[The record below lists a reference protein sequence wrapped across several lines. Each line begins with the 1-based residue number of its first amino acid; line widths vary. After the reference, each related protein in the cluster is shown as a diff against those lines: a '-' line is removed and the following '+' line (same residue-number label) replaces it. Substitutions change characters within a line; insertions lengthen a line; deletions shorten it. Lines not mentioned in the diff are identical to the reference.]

1 MRETA
6 ASNLPAKPIL
16 SMEGVSLQLKDGRSF
31 EPIDWQILSDQHWA
45 VAGPNG
51 SGKSTLMKAVMGH
64 VPVAEGKVAYHFV
77 QNGSLPQDHIACLAF
92 DSQRLVS
99 GHERLFHQARWN
111 SGWNL
116 DTLSVSEYLSE
127 RHVRQINPFQVLGG
141 RLECADYAAR
151 KKRIVALLDIELLLE
166 RSMHQVSNGERRKV
180 MLARALLK
188 MPQLLILDNPF
199 TGLDAGFR
207 SRLTDIIGELMQDEM
222 RIILVTNGRH
232 EIPPG
237 ITHVLVVD
245 NGRIIAQGPREVV
258 LGRIPACEAG
268 EPGLPVVQRSP
279 LAEERV
285 SEGSEEREAE
295 GQILVRMDKVSVCYG
310 GIQVLK
316 QIDWTIRRGESWA
329 LLGPNGAGK
338 TTLLSMMLA
347 DNPQAYANEIVLFGK
362 RRGSGESIWEVKRR
376 IGWVAPELHL
386 YYPRHVA
393 CFDVV
398 CSGFFAS
405 VGRYHRCSRQQ
416 RKTAMRWMQRLGL
429 EQLADR
435 ALGEV
440 SEGEQRM
447 ILIARGLVKNPELFV
462 LDEPCQ
468 GLDVTNRDR
477 VLATIEA
484 LGNRPDMSVIYV
496 THHLDALPRTVTHVL
511 RLAEGAV
518 VSRTRVD
525 NHALLPP
532 SGAKSTVSG
541 RVHYG

>member
-1 MRETA
+1 
-6 ASNLPAKPIL
+6 
-16 SMEGVSLQLKDGRSF
+16 
-31 EPIDWQILSDQHWA
+31 
-45 VAGPNG
+45 
-51 SGKSTLMKAVMGH
+51 
-64 VPVAEGKVAYHFV
+64 
-77 QNGSLPQDHIACLAF
+77 
-92 DSQRLVS
+92 
-99 GHERLFHQARWN
+99 
-111 SGWNL
+111 
-116 DTLSVSEYLSE
+116 LSVSEYLSE

-141 RLECADYAAR
+141 QLDPVWYAAQ
-151 KKRIVALLDIELLLE
+151 KERIVDLLGIEPLLE

-188 MPQLLILDNPF
+188 GPQLLILDNPF

-207 SRLTDIIGELMQDEM
+207 SRLKDIIGKLMQDEM
-222 RIILVTNGRH
+222 RIVLVTNGRD

-237 ITHVLVVD
+237 ITHVLVVED
-245 NGRIIAQGPREVV
+245 GRVVAQGPREAI
-258 LGRIPACEAG
+258 LNRLSACEAG
-268 EPGLPVVQRSP
+268 EPGLSVLTGPPSAKEQQ
-279 LAEERV
+279 
-285 SEGSEEREAE
+285 SEGCEDREAE
-295 GQILVRMDKVSVCYG
+295 GQILVHMDNVSASYG
-310 GIQVLK
+310 GVQVLK
-316 QIDWTIRRGESWA
+316 QIDWTVRKGESWA

-362 RRGSGESIWEVKRR
+362 RRGSGESIWEIKRR

-405 VGRYHRCSRQQ
+405 VGRYHRCSPQQ
-416 RKTAMRWMQRLGL
+416 RKMAKRWMQKLGL
-429 EQLADR
+429 EQYADR
-435 ALGEV
+435 ALREV

-468 GLDVTNRDR
+468 GLDVPNRDR

-484 LGNRPDMSVIYV
+484 LGNRLDMSVIYV
-496 THHLDALPRTVTHVL
+496 THHLDALPSTITHVL

-518 VSRTRVD
+518 VSRTRVGE
-525 NHALLPP
+525 HALLPP
-532 SGAKSTVSG
+532 SRA
-541 RVHYG
+541 